1 MAFNETTQFRIHHLV
16 ETENQS
22 EIFHTD
28 LGPEVTFL
36 FLVHNNG
43 PSPISNATLNIFW
56 PFGTKNGDRI
66 NDRAARHFILYPTK
80 YTSNKIRCDSTYFN
94 VANLRETRIVVDPED
109 SGGRKSR
116 SVHNT
121 EDSVLFSENIMLLE
135 RERRQTSVDPT
146 DSEVKNLF
154 NTDINCDQFHDYC
167 VTIRCSMGDIPSGS
181 TYELLVTAIVF
192 EPTLSVNAPK
202 SIWKITVNS
211 EAKIQDTYIDQPD
224 SGDPDTASIQIRVIP
239 SSLIRRDEG
248 FTQWWII
255 ILVIV
260 LFLLIMIP
268 SVLALYF
275 CGFFKKN
282 KSDKAK
288 LEQSRRENMQELT
301 AAATPDFF

>member
-1 MAFNETTQFRIHHLV
+1 
-16 ETENQS
+16 
-22 EIFHTD
+22 
-28 LGPEVTFL
+28 
-36 FLVHNNG
+36 
-43 PSPISNATLNIFW
+43 
-56 PFGTKNGDRI
+56 
-66 NDRAARHFILYPTK
+66 
-80 YTSNKIRCDSTYFN
+80 
-94 VANLRETRIVVDPED
+94 
-109 SGGRKSR
+109 
-116 SVHNT
+116 
-121 EDSVLFSENIMLLE
+121 
-135 RERRQTSVDPT
+135 
-146 DSEVKNLF
+146 
-154 NTDINCDQFHDYC
+154 
-167 VTIRCSMGDIPSGS
+167 MGDIPSGS